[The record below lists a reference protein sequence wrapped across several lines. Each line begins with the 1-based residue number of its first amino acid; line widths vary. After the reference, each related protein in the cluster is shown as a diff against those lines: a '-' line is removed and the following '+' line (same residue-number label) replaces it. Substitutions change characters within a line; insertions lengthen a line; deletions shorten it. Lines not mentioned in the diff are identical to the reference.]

1 MNIESFHSVYT
12 VVLMGLFIGIWIW
25 AWSHKRN
32 DDFKEASRLP
42 LIDDDAG
49 IEQKNEGAGK

>member
-32 DDFKEASRLP
+32 MILKRPRDFL
-42 LIDDDAG
+42 
-49 IEQKNEGAGK
+49 